1 MPSYDAKLVADQ
13 TEQQDQMRVSRAF
26 VGFLSSVLGVDQPL
40 TTDDAIAAQRTGQYV
55 IANPDGSYSVQ
66 GMSVS
71 NRQASAQAGLV
82 LSPTLLLLAGLAFLL
97 LRR

>member
-1 MPSYDAKLVADQ
+1 MGYDSQLVADQ
-13 TEQQDQMRVSRAF
+13 TDQQDQARVSRAF

-40 TTDDAIAAQRTGQYV
+40 TSDDAYAAQRTGQYV
-55 IANPDGSYSVQ
+55 IANPDGSYSIQ
-66 GMSVS
+66 GQAVS
-71 NRQASAQAGLV
+71 NRQAGAAAGLV